1 MKFQKNAFSL
11 TILAVCFCC
20 VAVAEEDKP
29 APVEEKLVAVEDKPF
44 AVEEK
49 PAAGGESNVDGKT
62 NIAEKR
68 NMPDAKG
75 TNGQPG
81 SKSLTRSGPEE
92 NEKNIYC
99 DPKLCP
105 AGRQHVGCDDHSNV
119 SYATFFQRYDMIYI
133 YIHIYTKIFWYL
145 FLSGTEAN
153 VPSMHNF
160 LL

>member
-29 APVEEKLVAVEDKPF
+29 APVEEKLVAVEDKP
-44 AVEEK
+44 
-49 PAAGGESNVDGKT
+49 AAGGKSNVDGKT

-81 SKSLTRSGPEE
+81 SKALTRSGPEE

-105 AGRQHVGCDDHSNV
+105 AGKQHVGCDDHSNV

-145 FLSGTEAN
+145 FLSGTAAN

>member
-29 APVEEKLVAVEDKPF
+29 APVEEKLVAVEDKPV

-75 TNGQPG
+75 TN
-81 SKSLTRSGPEE
+81 GPEE

-119 SYATFFQRYDMIYI
+119 SYATFFQRYDMIYLH
-133 YIHIYTKIFWYL
+133 IHIYKIIFWYL
-145 FLSGTEAN
+145 FISGTAAN

>member
-29 APVEEKLVAVEDKPF
+29 APVEEKLVAVEEKLVSVEDKPV

-49 PAAGGESNVDGKT
+49 PASGGKSNVDGKT

-75 TNGQPG
+75 TNGQLG
-81 SKSLTRSGPEE
+81 SKALTRSGPEG

-119 SYATFFQRYDMIYI
+119 SYATFF
-133 YIHIYTKIFWYL
+133 
-145 FLSGTEAN
+145 
-153 VPSMHNF
+153 
-160 LL
+160 